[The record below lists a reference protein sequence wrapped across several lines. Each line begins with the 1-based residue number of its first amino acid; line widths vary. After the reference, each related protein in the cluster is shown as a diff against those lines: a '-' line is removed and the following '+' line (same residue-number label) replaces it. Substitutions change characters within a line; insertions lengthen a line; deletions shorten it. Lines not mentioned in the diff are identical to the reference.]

1 MMPSIMVNNTDEKIK
16 LWAIAVALLAW
27 QLVAMIINQPILIVS
42 PINVLIKLFSLVQT
56 QSFWSAVGVSSIRII
71 GGFLS
76 GMFFA
81 VALAI
86 PASRFSIVREFLAP
100 FMITVRSIPVAS
112 FVILALIW
120 FSSQRLAVLIS
131 FLMVLPI
138 IYTNVLEGIR
148 RTDKD
153 LLEMAKV
160 FKMTPLK
167 TIRYIYFF
175 QVYPFLI
182 SAVKIS
188 LGLSWKSGVAAEVIG
203 TPNNSIGENLFAAK
217 IFLDTSSLLSWT
229 VVIVI
234 ISTFFEKLFLLAL
247 QRLSNVL
254 EKG

>member
-1 MMPSIMVNNTDEKIK
+1 MVNNIEEKIK
-16 LWAIAVALLAW
+16 LWAIAVALLVW
-27 QLVAMIINQPILIVS
+27 QLVAMLINEPILIVS
-42 PINVLIKLFSLVQT
+42 PIRVVLTLFELVQT
-56 QSFWSAVGVSSIRII
+56 TAFWSAIGVSSLRII
-71 GGFLS
+71 GGFLA
-76 GMFFA
+76 GLICA

-86 PASRFSIVREFLAP
+86 PASRFAVVRELLSP

-120 FSSQRLAVLIS
+120 FSSKQLAVLIS

-148 RTDKD
+148 RIDTN
-153 LLEMAKV
+153 LLEMATIYRI
-160 FKMTPLK
+160 TPLRK
-167 TIRYIYFF
+167 LRYIYFF

-203 TPNNSIGENLFAAK
+203 TPDNSIGENLFSAK
-217 IFLDTSSLLSWT
+217 IFLDTSSLLAWT

-234 ISTFFEKLFLLAL
+234 ISTLFEKLFLVAL
-247 QRLSNVL
+247 RKLNRLL